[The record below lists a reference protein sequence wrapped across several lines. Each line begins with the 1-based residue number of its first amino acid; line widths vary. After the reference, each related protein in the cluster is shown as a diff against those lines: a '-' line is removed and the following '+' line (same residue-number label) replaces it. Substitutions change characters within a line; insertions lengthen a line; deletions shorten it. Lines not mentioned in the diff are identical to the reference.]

1 MLKHELLSD
10 KGILIVTPEG
20 PLEQADFEAIAS
32 VADPYIESNGALNG
46 LMIYTESFP
55 GWNDF
60 SGLVSHIR
68 FVKDHQKAIKKVAAV
83 TDSGFLSILP
93 GIADHFVK
101 AEIRH
106 FEYDDRDDA
115 MEWLMEDG
123 DQA

>member
-20 PLEQADFEAIAS
+20 PLEQADFEAIAR

-115 MEWLMEDG
+115 MEWLMEDA

>member
-20 PLEQADFEAIAS
+20 PLEQADFEAIAR
-32 VADPYIESNGALNG
+32 VADPYIESKGALNG

-115 MEWLMEDG
+115 MEWLMKDA

>member
-20 PLEQADFEAIAS
+20 PLEQADFEAIAR
-32 VADPYIESNGALNG
+32 VADPYIQSNGALNG

-115 MEWLMEDG
+115 MEWLMKDA

>member
-20 PLEQADFEAIAS
+20 PLEQADFEAIAR

-115 MEWLMEDG
+115 MEWLMKDV

>member
-20 PLEQADFEAIAS
+20 PLEQSDFEAIAR

-115 MEWLMEDG
+115 MEWLMKDT

>member
-20 PLEQADFEAIAS
+20 PLEQADFEVIAR

-115 MEWLMEDG
+115 MEWLMEDA

>member
-20 PLEQADFEAIAS
+20 PLEQADFEAIAR

-115 MEWLMEDG
+115 MEWLMKDA

>member
-20 PLEQADFEAIAS
+20 PLEQADFEAIAR

-115 MEWLMEDG
+115 MEWLMEDA
-123 DQA
+123 QA